1 MKKRQSKTA
10 VFAGSFDP
18 PTRGHI
24 DLIERCRKL
33 FDRTIVAV
41 GRNPEKTPMFTP
53 EERVEILRQLLGA
66 DGDVQVEAYDGLTM
80 DYVRRRRADVIV
92 KGIRDGEDLRNE
104 LRQANVNMLAGDVET
119 VFLFTTDQT
128 ALISS
133 TLIRQICEMGGARG
147 SHLERLVPPLV
158 LRRIRDKSKTRS
170 AAERKQRAA
179 ISTRRRAKTLTT
191 RKSKTHERV

>member
-1 MKKRQSKTA
+1 MKRRTAKTA

-24 DLIERCRKL
+24 DLIQRCRKL
-33 FDRTIVAV
+33 FDKTIVAV
-41 GRNPEKTPMFTP
+41 GRNPEKSPMFTP
-53 EERVEILRQLLGA
+53 EERVEILRELLGA
-66 DGDVQVEAYDGLTM
+66 NHDVEVQAYAGLTM
-80 DYVRRRRADVIV
+80 DYVRQQKADVIV

-133 TLIRQICEMGGARG
+133 TLIRQICEMGGG
-147 SHLERLVPPLV
+147 QGTHLERLVPALV
-158 LRRIRDKSKTRS
+158 LKRIRQKTRMP
-170 AAERKQRAA
+170 AATKR
-179 ISTRRRAKTLTT
+179 RRRAK
-191 RKSKTHERV
+191 

>member
-1 MKKRQSKTA
+1 MKRRGPKIA
-10 VFAGSFDP
+10 VFTGSFDP

-24 DLIERCRKL
+24 DLIERCRRL

-41 GRNPEKTPMFTP
+41 GRNPEKMPMFTP
-53 EERVEILRQLLGA
+53 EERVDILRELLGT
-66 DGDVQVEAYDGLTM
+66 DEDVEVEAYDGLTM
-80 DYVRRRRADVIV
+80 DYVKLRGADVIV

-133 TLIRQICEMGGARG
+133 TLIRQICQMGGMRSG
-147 SHLERLVPPLV
+147 HLERLVPPIVLKR
-158 LRRIRDKSKTRS
+158 LRRKTRTE
-170 AAERKQRAA
+170 AASRRV
-179 ISTRRRAKTLTT
+179 RRR
-191 RKSKTHERV
+191 R

>member
-1 MKKRQSKTA
+1 MKRRASKTA

-18 PTRGHI
+18 PTRGHV
-24 DLIERCRKL
+24 DLIQRCRKL
-33 FDRTIVAV
+33 FDKTIVAV

-53 EERVEILRQLLGA
+53 EERVEILRELLGH
-66 DGDVQVEAYDGLTM
+66 DGNVEVEAYDGLTM
-80 DYVRRRRADVIV
+80 DYVRQRKADVIV

-133 TLIRQICEMGGARG
+133 TLIRQICEMGGGQAR
-147 SHLERLVPPLV
+147 HLERLVPSLV
-158 LRRIRDKSKTRS
+158 LKRIRQKTKAQS
-170 AAERKQRAA
+170 ATKR
-179 ISTRRRAKTLTT
+179 RRRAK
-191 RKSKTHERV
+191 